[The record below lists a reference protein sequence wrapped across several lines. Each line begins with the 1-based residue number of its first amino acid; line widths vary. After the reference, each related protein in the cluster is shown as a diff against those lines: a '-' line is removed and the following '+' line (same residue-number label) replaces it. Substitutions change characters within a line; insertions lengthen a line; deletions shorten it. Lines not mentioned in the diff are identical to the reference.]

1 MSKHAAAEPSPSAT
15 FVHYLHVLRRRMWMF
30 LVPVILAPIVAFA
43 VSVGQP
49 AKYQATTSV
58 LLNNLNLAES
68 LNGLPTD
75 QSFNSQPDRAVA
87 TQATVARSPDVARR
101 AITAAH
107 ASLTPNDLLSS
118 SSVAPENNANLLD
131 FHVTNHD
138 PRLAVALANAYARA
152 FSQYSNQLESGPV
165 QTAFNEVTN
174 RLIQLRKKNQQTSPL
189 YADLLDKQQRL
200 VALQTLQTSNAV
212 VVRSASDAVKVA
224 PRPKRSALLG
234 FALGLVVALA
244 LVFVVEAV
252 DPRVRDES
260 EIEAALGVPLLARIP
275 AADASRK
282 RVVERSLSPLQYG
295 GRLQAEAFRMLRTNL
310 AFVALNR
317 ELKVLLVTSPRPGDG
332 KTTTSANLAMA
343 FARGGQSVV
352 LCDLDAHNPALSEA
366 MAVPR
371 GKVGVTDIV
380 LGRTTVDDALTPI
393 NIDAADDGGRFASYG
408 ISSTTGKS
416 AARKAGRL
424 DVLGFGTLRP
434 PDPGEFVATDAVR
447 DLLLG
452 LRKKFDLVVIDSA
465 PVLSVGDALALSPHV
480 DGTLLIIRATSAAR
494 GDLAELARLLT
505 RAQTPPV
512 GFVLTDAR
520 SRVAAYGY
528 GYGYG
533 GAITDPIQRDP
544 LADPLANVVET

>member
-1 MSKHAAAEPSPSAT
+1 MSPHSAAETSPSAT
-15 FVHYLHVLRRRMWMF
+15 FVHYLHVLRRRVWIF
-30 LVPVILAPIVAFA
+30 LVPVVLAPVVAFV

-49 AKYQATTSV
+49 SKYEATTGV
-58 LLNNLNLAES
+58 LLNNLNLAQS

-75 QSFNSQPDRAVA
+75 QSFTSQPDRAVA

-101 AITAAH
+101 AIRAAH
-107 ASLTPNDLLSS
+107 AALTPDELLGS
-118 SSVAPENNANLLD
+118 SSVTPETNANLLD

-138 PRLAVALANAYARA
+138 PRLAVALANAYAKA
-152 FSQYSNQLESGPV
+152 FSQYSNELQAGPV
-165 QTAFNEVTN
+165 QAAFNEVTN

-212 VVRSASDAVKVA
+212 VVRSAVDGIKVA
-224 PRPKRSALLG
+224 PRPKRSAFLG
-234 FALGLVVALA
+234 LALGLVVALA
-244 LVFVVEAV
+244 LVFVVEAL

-260 EIEAALGVPLLARIP
+260 EVEAALGLPLLARIP
-275 AADASRK
+275 AADGSRK
-282 RVVERSLSPLQYG
+282 RPDRALSPLQYG

-332 KTTTSANLAMA
+332 KTTTSSNLAMA
-343 FARGGQSVV
+343 FARGGQNVV
-352 LCDLDAHNPALSEA
+352 LVDLDAHNPALSEA

-371 GKVGVTDIV
+371 GKLGVTDIV
-380 LGRTTVDDALTPI
+380 LGRTTVKEALTPVS
-393 NIDAADDGGRFASYG
+393 IDPDDGGLFSSYG
-408 ISSTTGKS
+408 LTSRNGPSGAKST
-416 AARKAGRL
+416 AGRL
-424 DVLGFGTLRP
+424 EVLGFGTLRP
-434 PDPGEFVATDAVR
+434 PDPGEFVGTEAVR
-447 DLLLG
+447 DLLLD
-452 LRKKFDLVVIDSA
+452 LRGKFDLVVIDSA
-465 PVLSVGDALALSPHV
+465 PVLSVGDALVLSPHV
-480 DGTLLIIRATSAAR
+480 DGSLIVIRATTAAR

-505 RAQTPPV
+505 RTQTPPV

-533 GAITDPIQRDP
+533 GGVSDPIELDS
-544 LADPLANVVET
+544 LAKVAET

>member
-1 MSKHAAAEPSPSAT
+1 
-15 FVHYLHVLRRRMWMF
+15 
-30 LVPVILAPIVAFA
+30 
-43 VSVGQP
+43 
-49 AKYQATTSV
+49 
-58 LLNNLNLAES
+58 

-107 ASLTPNDLLSS
+107 ASMTPDELLSA

-138 PRLAVALANAYARA
+138 PRLAIALANAYSRA

-174 RLIQLRKKNQQTSPL
+174 RLIQLRKNHQQTSPL

-212 VVRSASDAVKVA
+212 VVRSAANAVKVA

-234 FALGLVVALA
+234 LALGLVVALA
-244 LVFVVEAV
+244 LVFVVEAL

-282 RVVERSLSPLQYG
+282 LADHALSPLQYG
-295 GRLQAEAFRMLRTNL
+295 GRLQAEAFRMLRTSL

-317 ELKVLLVTSPRPGDG
+317 ELRVLLVTSPRPGDG
-332 KTTTSANLAMA
+332 KTTTSSNLAMA

-352 LCDLDAHNPALSEA
+352 LVDLDAHNPALSEA

-371 GKVGVTDIV
+371 GKAGVTDIV
-380 LGRTTVDDALTPI
+380 LGRTTVDEALTPI
-393 NIDAADDGGRFASYG
+393 SIGADDGGLLSSYG
-408 ISSTTGKS
+408 ISSSTAKG
-416 AARKAGRL
+416 AAKKAGRL

-434 PDPGEFVATDAVR
+434 PDPGEFVATEAVR
-447 DLLLG
+447 DLLLD
-452 LRKKFDLVVIDSA
+452 LRGKFDLVVIDSA

-480 DGTLLIIRATSAAR
+480 DGSLLIIRATTAAR

-528 GYGYG
+528 GYG
-533 GAITDPIQRDP
+533 GALADPIQ
-544 LADPLANVVET
+544 LDPLANVAET

>member
-1 MSKHAAAEPSPSAT
+1 MSKHTAAEGSPSAT
-15 FVHYLHVLRRRMWMF
+15 FVHYLHVLQRRMWIF
-30 LVPVILAPIVAFA
+30 LVPVILAPVVAFV

-49 AKYQATTSV
+49 SKYLATTSV

-101 AITAAH
+101 AIKAAH
-107 ASLTPNDLLSS
+107 AALTPDDLLSS

-138 PRLAVALANAYARA
+138 PRLAVALANAYAKA

-174 RLIQLRKKNQQTSPL
+174 RLIQLRKTHQQTSPL

-212 VVRSASDAVKVA
+212 VVRSAADAAKVA
-224 PRPKRSALLG
+224 PRPNRSALLG
-234 FALGLVVALA
+234 LALGLVVALA

-282 RVVERSLSPLQYG
+282 LADRADRALSPLQYG

-380 LGRTTVDDALTPI
+380 LGRTTVEEALTPI
-393 NIDAADDGGRFASYG
+393 SIEAADDGARFSSYG
-408 ISSTTGKS
+408 TPSKAAKG
-416 AARKAGRL
+416 AARNAGRL

-447 DLLLG
+447 DLLLD
-452 LRKKFDLVVIDSA
+452 LRSKFDLVVIDSA

-480 DGTLLIIRATSAAR
+480 DGSLLIIRATSAAR
-494 GDLAELARLLT
+494 GDLAELARLLA
-505 RAQTPPV
+505 RAQTTPV

-533 GAITDPIQRDP
+533 GALTDPIQRDP
-544 LADPLANVVET
+544 LANVAET